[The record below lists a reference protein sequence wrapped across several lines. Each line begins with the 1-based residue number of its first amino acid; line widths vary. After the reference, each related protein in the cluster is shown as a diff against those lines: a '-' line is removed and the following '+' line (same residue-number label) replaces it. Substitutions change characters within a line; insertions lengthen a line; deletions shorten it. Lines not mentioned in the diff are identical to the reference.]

1 MEAEGHPPSLGRC
14 VAEGVPTL
22 SPPRSGFRGQESGPR
37 SALGPAPF
45 HGVLGV
51 WMGCEQEVV
60 GVRVGTGAPA
70 QRCSPRGSGRWSSG
84 CPTTGGSAAPP
95 RNPEQARERPGARG
109 PCLGAPGRCG
119 QAQLRGW
126 GSTEGHCG
134 QGPGCGART
143 SRAPAGGGVQA
154 GCRRGAGHTQRC
166 CSMGPERHPSRPGI
180 HQVTRKPPP

>member
-22 SPPRSGFRGQESGPR
+22 SPPGSGFRGQESGPR

-60 GVRVGTGAPA
+60 GVRVGTEAPA

-119 QAQLRGW
+119 QAQLRAVGKHRRSLWAGPWVRGQDQSSPGGRW
-126 GSTEGHCG
+126 G
-134 QGPGCGART
+134 A
-143 SRAPAGGGVQA
+143 GGVQV
-154 GCRRGAGHTQRC
+154 GCRPHTAMLFHG
-166 CSMGPERHPSRPGI
+166 S
-180 HQVTRKPPP
+180 